1 LNEVDRR
8 FPVPPFLAGENPAH
22 ERYHEATEL
31 LALFDYLKAQ
41 RFGVFSI
48 RESLQA
54 VGERRDGTL
63 QGFHLSADEAWECI
77 RYMDSLGVGVAE
89 LPAFPAN
96 EYGQAL
102 NRDLLARARADELQ
116 IEFAAHARCVAEDV
130 RAACAAGFRRLHLYI
145 GTSKIKQATARASV
159 QQLAE
164 KAYDAIR
171 LARELGANCVRIS
184 TEDAFRTT
192 LEDYETF
199 YACLQA
205 RLSAPPQPPTPSP
218 TGREG
223 EQYLPLS
230 PAWERA
236 PGGEGQ
242 PLRVDGIGI
251 PDTVGLA
258 TIDELGDRIAV
269 LRKVGIAFDWL
280 ECHVHNDIGNADRT
294 YVDTLLLC
302 QRLGITMLPD
312 FSILGIGERNGT
324 IGLSSLLE
332 SIYRRLILLYPRKMP
347 EIRQAMREKLGRLAS
362 GELFVN
368 RYRDMDAFF
377 YRILSRTGF
386 IFDRSP
392 FSANTEYD
400 GSGVHA
406 DTTMRAYM
414 LALAEHSEGQAAI
427 DLGNSA
433 YSGALPPYDMPLRTP
448 VLACFGC
455 GKANVRY
462 WCERERL
469 TLRAPKDIRE
479 RTGHLDDAEIA
490 AIPESVSEAAAD
502 DLIAQIIRRYSIKY
516 NGIKHQE
523 AMELVLLFYEPSVD
537 IGSTND
543 QRPTTNEEAG
553 LSSFVVRR
561 SSARSTA

>member
-8 FPVPPFLAGENPAH
+8 FTTPPFLEGENPAH
-22 ERYHEATEL
+22 GRYREAAEL
-31 LALFDYLKAQ
+31 FALFDYLRAQ

-77 RYMDSLGVGVAE
+77 RYMDSLGVGVVE
-89 LPAFPAN
+89 LPSYPAN
-96 EYGQAL
+96 EYGQAM
-102 NRDLLARARADELQ
+102 NRGLLERARAHGLQ
-116 IEFAAHARCVAEDV
+116 IEFAAHARCVAEDI

-159 QQLAE
+159 PELAA
-164 KAYDAIR
+164 KAFAAIR
-171 LARELGANCVRIS
+171 LARELGAECVRIS

-199 YACLQA
+199 YTHLA
-205 RLSAPPQPPTPSP
+205 RAMRASP
-218 TGREG
+218 I
-223 EQYLPLS
+223 QDVS
-230 PAWERA
+230 
-236 PGGEGQ
+236 
-242 PLRVDGIGI
+242 VDGIGI
-251 PDTVGLA
+251 PDTVGLS

-269 LRKVGIAFDWL
+269 LRAVGMSFSWL
-280 ECHVHNDIGNADRT
+280 ECHVHNDIGNADRV

-302 QRLGITMLPD
+302 QRLGIAMLPD

-332 SIYRRLILLYPRKMP
+332 AIYRRLILLYPRKMP
-347 EIRQAMREKLGRLAS
+347 EIRHAMREKLGQLPS

-377 YRILSRTGF
+377 YHILASTGF
-386 IFDRSP
+386 VFDRSP

-406 DTTMRAYM
+406 DTTLRAYL
-414 LALAEHSEGQAAI
+414 LAQSESIGGQAAS
-427 DLGNSA
+427 DRGNSA
-433 YSGALPPYDMPLRTP
+433 YCGALPPYDMPLRTP
-448 VLACFGC
+448 ALACFGC

-462 WCERERL
+462 WRERERL
-469 TLRAPKDIRE
+469 ALRTAKEIRE
-479 RTGHLDDAEIA
+479 RTRHLEDVEFAVL
-490 AIPESVSEAAAD
+490 PESMGEAAAD

-523 AMELVLLFYEPSVD
+523 AMELVLLFYEPTAD
-537 IGSTND
+537 TGLTND
-543 QRPTTNEEAG
+543 QRPTNNEEAG
-553 LSSFVVRR
+553 LSSFVARR

>member
-22 ERYHEATEL
+22 ERYREATEL
-31 LALFDYLKAQ
+31 FALFDYLKAQ
-41 RFGVFSI
+41 GFGIFSI

-77 RYMDSLGVGVAE
+77 RYMDSLGVGVVE
-89 LPAFPAN
+89 LPAYPAN
-96 EYGQAL
+96 EYGQAM
-102 NRDLLARARADELQ
+102 NRDLLARACADGLR

-145 GTSKIKQATARASV
+145 GTSKIKQATARAGV

-164 KAYDAIR
+164 KAFDAIR
-171 LARELGANCVRIS
+171 LARELGATCVRIS

-205 RLSAPPQPPTPSP
+205 RLAAPPHSPSP
-218 TGREG
+218 SSSSLEG
-223 EQYLPLS
+223 ESGLPLS
-230 PAWERA
+230 PAWERGL
-236 PGGEGQ
+236 GGEG
-242 PLRVDGIGI
+242 LHVDGIGI

-269 LRKVGIAFDWL
+269 LRKVGIVFEWL

-332 SIYRRLILLYPRKMP
+332 AIYRRLILLYPRKMP
-347 EIRQAMREKLGRLAS
+347 EIRQAMREKLGRLPSPGLPFDAAQGS
-362 GELFVN
+362 SGDVGGELFVN

-406 DTTMRAYM
+406 DTTMRAYL

-462 WCERERL
+462 WRERERL
-469 TLRAPKDIRE
+469 TLRAPQEIRD
-479 RTGHLDDAEIA
+479 RTRHLDDAELA
-490 AIPESVSEAAAD
+490 ALPESVSEAAAD
-502 DLIAQIIRRYSIKY
+502 DLIAQIIRRHSIKY

-523 AMELVLLFYEPSVD
+523 AMEVVMLFYRK
-537 IGSTND
+537 G
-543 QRPTTNEEAG
+543 
-553 LSSFVVRR
+553 
-561 SSARSTA
+561 

>member
-1 LNEVDRR
+1 MATLNEVDRR

-22 ERYHEATEL
+22 ERYREAAEL
-31 LALFDYLKAQ
+31 FALFDYLKAQ

-77 RYMDSLGVGVAE
+77 RFMDSLGVGVVE
-89 LPAFPAN
+89 LPAYPAN
-96 EYGQAL
+96 EYGQAM
-102 NRDLLARARADELQ
+102 NRDLLARARAHDVG
-116 IEFAAHARCVAEDV
+116 IAFAAHARCVAGDV
-130 RAACAAGFRRLHLYI
+130 RAACAAGFQRLHLYI

-159 QQLAE
+159 QQLAD
-164 KAYDAIR
+164 KAFDAISM
-171 LARELGANCVRIS
+171 ARELGATCVRIS

-199 YACLQA
+199 YMCLQS
-205 RLSAPPQPPTPSP
+205 RLAASPYPPPPSP
-218 TGREG
+218 TSAEG
-223 EQYLPLS
+223 ESLLPLS
-230 PAWERA
+230 PARERGA
-236 PGGEGQ
+236 GGEGERL
-242 PLRVDGIGI
+242 PLTVDGIGI

-269 LRKVGIAFDWL
+269 LRKVGIGFDWL

-332 SIYRRLILLYPRKMP
+332 AIYRRLILLYPRKMS
-347 EIRQAMREKLGRLAS
+347 EIRQAMREKLGRLPS

-368 RYRDMDAFF
+368 CYRDMDAFF

-406 DTTMRAYM
+406 DTTMRAYR
-414 LALAEHSEGQAAI
+414 LALSENIEGQAAI

-448 VLACFGC
+448 ALACFGC
-455 GKANVRY
+455 GKANVRH
-462 WCERERL
+462 WRERERL
-469 TLRAPKDIRE
+469 SLRALDDIRE
-479 RTGHLDDAEIA
+479 RTRHLDDLELDALPDA
-490 AIPESVSEAAAD
+490 LNEAVAD
-502 DLIAQIIRRYSIKY
+502 DLIAQLIRRYSIKY
-516 NGIKHQE
+516 NGIEHQE
-523 AMELVLLFYEPSVD
+523 AMELVILFYRK
-537 IGSTND
+537 T
-543 QRPTTNEEAG
+543 
-553 LSSFVVRR
+553 
-561 SSARSTA
+561 

>member
-22 ERYHEATEL
+22 ERYREATEL
-31 LALFDYLKAQ
+31 FALFDYLRAQ
-41 RFGVFSI
+41 RFGIFSI

-77 RYMDSLGVGVAE
+77 RYMDSLGVGVVE

-96 EYGQAL
+96 EYGQAM
-102 NRDLLARARADELQ
+102 NRDLLARARADKLR
-116 IEFAAHARCVAEDV
+116 IEFAAHARCVGDDV

-145 GTSKIKQATARASV
+145 GTSKIKQATARADI

-164 KAYDAIR
+164 KACDAIG
-171 LARELGANCVRIS
+171 LARELGATCVRIS

-205 RLSAPPQPPTPSP
+205 RLAAPPHPAPASP
-218 TGREG
+218 TSGAG
-223 EQYLPLS
+223 ESGLHLS
-230 PAWERA
+230 PAWER
-236 PGGEGQ
+236 GGEGQ

-269 LRKVGIAFDWL
+269 LRKVEIAFDWL

-406 DTTMRAYM
+406 DTTMRAYQ
-414 LALAEHSEGQAAI
+414 LALAEHSAGQAAI

-462 WCERERL
+462 WRERERL
-469 TLRAPKDIRE
+469 TLRAPTEIRE
-479 RTGHLDDAEIA
+479 RTRHLDDAELA
-490 AIPESVSEAAAD
+490 SVPEPISENAVD

-523 AMELVLLFYEPSVD
+523 AMELVMLFY
-537 IGSTND
+537 G
-543 QRPTTNEEAG
+543 RA
-553 LSSFVVRR
+553 
-561 SSARSTA
+561 